1 MLAGGCG
8 VIKVYGAASYFFNY
22 RGLNIFQAFPQNI
35 RFSSGKSRDIRK
47 NRQKLGVFPQLFV
60 CFAIFVL
67 FRGSMRHK
75 KLISHPRFLST
86 NIGYSRSIALYE
98 AVKI

>member
-8 VIKVYGAASYFFNY
+8 VIKVYGAASYFFSY
-22 RGLNIFQAFPQNI
+22 RGLDISQATDL
-35 RFSSGKSRDIRK
+35 GLRK